1 MSTVVTA
8 TARSG
13 APAGARTRNR
23 FFLGMAGTL
32 LLLVLI
38 GFSPSLYLRVFFP
51 VPPIPGYLHLHGAVL
66 TGWFVWLCLQA
77 SLIEVG
83 RPATHRR
90 LGVIGAGLGVAVLG
104 AALLATLNV
113 VSRITS
119 LGIDLDAD
127 ASALGIGVSGVRVVE
142 FAAGVVW
149 GNLTSVVIFA
159 VLFAAAI
166 YMRGNAQVHKRLVL
180 LASIAII
187 GPALARISRWPIF
200 GGEQGPFIPA
210 VLLLLV
216 LAVVA
221 NDVIATRRVHP
232 ATVAGIGAAI
242 VVVGAR
248 VLLFAFAPEIAQG
261 FVRWLA

>member
-8 TARSG
+8 AARSEATPG
-13 APAGARTRNR
+13 TRTRNR
-23 FFLGMAGTL
+23 FFLAMAATL
-32 LLLVLI
+32 LLIVLI

-51 VPPIPGYLHLHGAVL
+51 VPPIPGYLHLHGVVL
-66 TGWFVWLCLQA
+66 TGWFVWLCIQA
-77 SLIEVG
+77 SLIQAG

-90 LGVIGAGLGVAVLG
+90 LGVIGAGLGVAVVG
-104 AALLATLNV
+104 AALLATLNI

-119 LGIDLDAD
+119 LGIDLEAD

-149 GNLTSVVIFA
+149 GNLTSVV
-159 VLFAAAI
+159 VFAALLASAI
-166 YMRGNAQVHKRLVL
+166 LLRGNAQAHKRLVL

-200 GGEQGPFIPA
+200 GGEQGPFVPL

-232 ATVAGIGAAI
+232 ATVAGIGVAV

-248 VLLFAFAPEIAQG
+248 GLLFAFAPEIAKG